1 MNNIIVGKKVIGLGT
16 VTEREKQ
23 TNKRKKKAINKRHNI
38 TAIIIIRPIIKKA
51 DVNWICEGEPV
62 AEGGDDE
69 Q

>member
-23 TNKRKKKAINKRHNI
+23 TNKRKKKTINNRHNI
-38 TAIIIIRPIIKKA
+38 TAIIIIGRIIVKA

-62 AEGGDDE
+62 A
-69 Q
+69 